1 MGQHDVVQAN
11 YAELP
16 GTLHKDT
23 FEAKTAKFFNM
34 GVLPQQEWV
43 PLNHQLVGGRCS
55 PDLVFIEKGASGSS
69 IIEWKDLIS
78 ICKIKYE
85 DSKSLVDDAYLQLG
99 NKANFIFNTQPDCSC
114 LGIDTHTWLQGPSML
129 VPTIKWDDHVPGT
142 PPFAANEILDEKK
155 DHAAAYD
162 LQSFFWL
169 AYLLCC
175 NCQGAFNNHHN
186 WCAEIAA
193 NEKRPQRQ
201 KTSAITTSSTSNVD
215 LLSPAVVSSS
225 DGTTASAAVHSSTS
239 ISTFPSPSPVLV
251 SSLTV
256 TLPSVPSS
264 VPSLT
269 ASSTATTSIAA
280 LDPMSVFMLSPSTRM
295 PEHVKIMYFQWVQP
309 GVHEMS
315 AGEIIAERQTMSD
328 QNFINL
334 MMPYFPQHAAV
345 QKGMM
350 ELKWMFMG
358 EPYEDKTSRT
368 HQMMVYPPEQITH
381 KIVLQKL

>member
-1 MGQHDVVQAN
+1 MIMPLSRGFFPSRIQTLVPQA
-11 YAELP
+11 LP
-16 GTLHKDT
+16 SSNG
-23 FEAKTAKFFNM
+23 KT
-34 GVLPQQEWV
+34 
-43 PLNHQLVGGRCS
+43 
-55 PDLVFIEKGASGSS
+55 
-69 IIEWKDLIS
+69 LIS

-129 VPTIKWDDHVPGT
+129 VPMIKWDDHVPGT

-169 AYLLCC
+169 AYLLCY
-175 NCQGAFNNHHN
+175 
-186 WCAEIAA
+186 
-193 NEKRPQRQ
+193 
-201 KTSAITTSSTSNVD
+201 
-215 LLSPAVVSSS
+215 
-225 DGTTASAAVHSSTS
+225 GTTASAAVHSSTS

-280 LDPMSVFMLSPSTRM
+280 LDPM
-295 PEHVKIMYFQWVQP
+295 P

-334 MMPYFPQHAAV
+334 MMPYFPSMLQ
-345 QKGMM
+345 
-350 ELKWMFMG
+350 
-358 EPYEDKTSRT
+358 SRR
-368 HQMMVYPPEQITH
+368 V
-381 KIVLQKL
+381 